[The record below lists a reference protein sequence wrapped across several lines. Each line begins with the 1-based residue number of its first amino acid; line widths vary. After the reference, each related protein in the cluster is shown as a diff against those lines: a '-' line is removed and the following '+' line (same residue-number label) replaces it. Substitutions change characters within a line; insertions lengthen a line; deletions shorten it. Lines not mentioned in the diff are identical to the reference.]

1 MSYGIPYRGSK
12 NSIAQWVVD
21 NLPPAEVFVDLF
33 AGGCAVS
40 HAAMLSGKF
49 SRYIVNDLGDAPDVF
64 IRAANGGYA
73 DYDVVPTREDFKTTM
88 DYATKL
94 LYSFG
99 NNCSTYLWSPQV
111 ERVKVLASRMLLAP
125 TLHERRMLY
134 RDFIK
139 CLGGMQIAGGLEL
152 ERLQWLEGLERL
164 QGLERLER
172 LQRLCGLRGMDR
184 LERLRG
190 DYRDVDLPEDA
201 TIYADPP
208 YRGTDCKGYAGG
220 CFDYHAFDDW
230 LAECG
235 RLVIVSEYTCPAGCV
250 KIASITK
257 RVCMAANNNKAMRVE
272 GLYVHE
278 SQLENYLIRMSGNGK
293 SDVEQ
298 GTLDC

>member
-1 MSYGIPYRGSK
+1 MSFGIPYQGSK

-33 AGGCAVS
+33 AGGCAVT

-49 SRYIVNDLGDAPDVF
+49 AKYIVNDLGDAPDVF
-64 IRAANGGYA
+64 IKAANGGYA
-73 DYDVVPTREDFKTTM
+73 DYDVVPTREEFKNTT
-88 DYATKL
+88 DYVTKL

-99 NNCSTYLWSPQV
+99 NNCRNYLWGTQI
-111 ERVKVLASRMLLAP
+111 ERVKVAASRMLIAP
-125 TLHERRMLY
+125 TLHERRMRY
-134 RDFIK
+134 MDFIK
-139 CLGGMQIAGGLEL
+139 CLEGVQVTKGLCK
-152 ERLQWLEGLERL
+152 LQEL
-164 QGLERLER
+164 QGLQR
-172 LQRLCGLRGMDR
+172 LQRLQRLEGLRMDR
-184 LERLRG
+184 LERLRV

-208 YRGTDCKGYAGG
+208 YRGTDCRGYAGG
-220 CFDYHAFDDW
+220 GFDYHAFDAW

-250 KIASITK
+250 EIASRPK
-257 RVCMAANNNKAMRVE
+257 RVLMAANGNQLVKDE

-278 SQLENYLIRMSGNGK
+278 SQLENYLILMSGSK
-293 SDVEQ
+293 SAVQ

>member
-1 MSYGIPYRGSK
+1 MSYGVPYQGSK

-21 NLPPAEVFVDLF
+21 NLPPAGVFVDLF
-33 AGGCAVS
+33 AGGCAVT

-49 SRYIVNDLGDAPDVF
+49 ARYIVNDLGDAPDVF
-64 IRAANGGYA
+64 LKAAHGGYA
-73 DYDVVPTREDFKTTM
+73 DYDVVPTKDEFEATT
-88 DYATKL
+88 DYATRL

-99 NNCSTYLWSPQV
+99 NNCINYLWGSQDA
-111 ERVKVLASRMLLAP
+111 RVKVAASRMLLAP
-125 TLHERRMLY
+125 TLHERRMMY
-134 RDFIK
+134 RHFVK
-139 CLGGMQIAGGLEL
+139 CLEDVNITAGLA
-152 ERLQWLEGLERL
+152 QL

-172 LQRLCGLRGMDR
+172 LQRLRGLRGMDR
-184 LERLRG
+184 LERLRV

-208 YRGTDCKGYAGG
+208 YRGTGCGGYAGG
-220 CFDYHAFDDW
+220 SFDYHAFDAW

-235 RLVIVSEYTCPAGCV
+235 RLVIVSEYTCPEGCV
-250 KIASITK
+250 KIAGKEKLVTMSPT
-257 RVCMAANNNKAMRVE
+257 NNQTRKTE

-278 SQLENYLIRMSGNGK
+278 SQLGNYLIRMSDSSK